1 MYSNSAVKV
10 TDSNFDEQAYID
22 LNMDVRR
29 AVEQGAFANGLAHY
43 QSHGKNENRYQVNPE
58 IYELR
63 HEKNLK
69 IKSVLKRGYDK
80 KFFENKNKYNFLTE
94 ETSKKFNIVDTPN
107 ISSHDYD
114 NTGKKLIRDHELV
127 LDCGAGY
134 RNVYYSNVVNL
145 EIVDYSTTD
154 VVGVGEELP
163 FKDNSF
169 DAVISVAVLEHVK
182 DPFLC
187 AKEIARV
194 LKPGGDLYCAVPFMQ
209 PFHGY
214 PHHYFNMTK
223 SGVKN
228 LFDSYLEIERQ
239 EVSESNLPINSLC
252 WFIGSWADG
261 LVGKD
266 KQDFLDMKL
275 SDFCDLLKDTSTAY
289 NKPYVKN
296 LSTEKNFELATG
308 TILYARKPVKQS
320 KLSYVLEAA
329 GHFHLNKLKESYG
342 TAIKPAHARQI

>member
-1 MYSNSAVKV
+1 MHSLSAVKV
-10 TDSNFDEQAYID
+10 SDSNFDEHAYLD

-29 AVEQGAFANGLAHY
+29 AVEQGAFASGLAHY
-43 QSHGKNENRYQVNPE
+43 QSYGKNEDRYQANSEV
-58 IYELR
+58 YEMR
-63 HEKNLK
+63 REKNAK
-69 IKSVLKRGYDK
+69 IKNVLKRGYNK
-80 KFFENKNKYNFLTE
+80 NFYTNKNKFNFLTE

-114 NTGKKLIRDHELV
+114 TTGQKLIRDHDLV

-169 DAVISVAVLEHVK
+169 DAVISIAVLEHVK

-223 SGVKN
+223 SGVRN
-228 LFDSYLEIERQ
+228 LFDNYLDIGRQ

-252 WFIGSWADG
+252 WFINSWAEG
-261 LVGKD
+261 LDGKD
-266 KQDFLDMKL
+266 KQDFLNMKV
-275 SDFCDLLKDTSTAY
+275 SDFHKLLQDTSTEY
-289 NKPYVKN
+289 HKPYVKN
-296 LSTEKNFELATG
+296 LSIEKNFELATG
-308 TILYARKPVKQS
+308 TVLFAKKPVHQTR
-320 KLSYVLEAA
+320 LANLLEVA
-329 GHFHLNKLKESYG
+329 GHLHKIYRPFG
-342 TAIKPAHARQI
+342 AAVKPAHARQI